1 MRTAIV
7 VYSLGGNSRRLA
19 EAMAAR
25 TGGTVLAIGCAR
37 YRRGGLS
44 YARAAVDS
52 LAGWLPR
59 IEPPAVDLQGFEA
72 VAIGGPV
79 WAGRAATPLR
89 AFLAA
94 RPALPR
100 RVGLFVT
107 FGGSGADRAL
117 GQLRDL
123 LGRMPR
129 AELAATEAE
138 VKAGL
143 PAGLAGFVA
152 RLTG

>member
-25 TGGTVLAIGCAR
+25 TGGTVLMIGCAR
-37 YRRGGLS
+37 YRPGGLS

-52 LAGWLPR
+52 LFGWLPR
-59 IEPPAVDLQGFEA
+59 VESPAVDLAGFDA
-72 VAIGGPV
+72 VAVGGPV
-79 WAGRAATPLR
+79 WVGRAATPVR

-107 FGGSGADRAL
+107 CGGAGADRAL
-117 GQLRDL
+117 GQMRALI
-123 LGRMPR
+123 GQMPR

-138 VKAGL
+138 VRAGL
-143 PAGLAGFVA
+143 PAGLSGFVA